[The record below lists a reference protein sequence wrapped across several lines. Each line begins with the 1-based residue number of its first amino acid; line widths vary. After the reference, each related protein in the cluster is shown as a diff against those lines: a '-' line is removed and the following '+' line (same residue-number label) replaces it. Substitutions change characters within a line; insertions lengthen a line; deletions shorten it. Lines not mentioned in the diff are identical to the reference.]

1 MKMDLKD
8 IHIGEI
14 IYKRVKEIGI
24 DLDRIC
30 NNMNLQKD
38 EIENMYKQETL
49 ETKALLKW
57 CKLLEYDF
65 FRLFSQH
72 LILYT
77 SPKGSDTQLKV
88 SAELPQFRKNLYTKD
103 VIFYILD
110 VIESK
115 EKTKLQVIEDY
126 KIPKSTLNRWINKY
140 KNRIS

>member
-1 MKMDLKD
+1 MKTDLKD

-14 IYKRVKEIGI
+14 IYKRVNEIGI

-30 NNMNLQKD
+30 SNMNLQKA
-38 EIENMYKQETL
+38 EIENIYKQETL

-77 SPKGSDTQLKV
+77 SPKGFDTQQKV
-88 SAELPQFRKNLYTKD
+88 NTELPLFRKNLYTKD

-110 VIESK
+110 VIENK
-115 EKTKLQVIEDY
+115 EKTRIQVIEDY

-140 KNRIS
+140 KNRI